1 MAEYIAENRAQASDI
16 IDKFYKE
23 NVAERCHPVTK
34 ETLLYQFES
43 FGRMEIHVKDKT
55 LIITKTDA

>member
-1 MAEYIAENRAQASDI
+1 MGEYTAENRAQASDI

-23 NVAERCHPVTK
+23 KLAERCHPVTK

-43 FGRMEIHVKDKT
+43 YGRMEIHVKDTT
-55 LIITKTDA
+55 LIITKTTA